1 MTKLERIPEINGIE
15 LYIQLEPRVEVDIEE
30 IQQTTTSLQVT
41 VLDAQ
46 YEYSTHVE
54 DDNVHA
60 NDDDDDDDDDD
71 DNDDD
76 DYVDETTVIN
86 GEKFVDRDEY
96 EERIERGDFGDFERD
111 IDDDETLDGNEPD
124 ADNIISVQNIMNTIP
139 ACAPPALSFSA
150 HTWENMVDP
159 SNIEIPFVSTWKEGM
174 NLCKGLTF
182 ANKVEVKCALTI
194 CDIKENKH
202 FMISRSTK
210 IKLCAKCVDDSCKW
224 YVCAVMK
231 SNFQRLWMVTVY
243 VGPHTCIPI
252 RVRNDGRLL
261 SCNFIAL
268 NIHTKLCKDHT
279 TLVKHLRS
287 MIETK
292 YNGHKLSYYKVWD
305 AKQKAIAKM
314 FGNWEESYQRLQK
327 LLMTYIDQ
335 DLTTQVF
342 YCTTPTDEDDTVLLH
357 YVFWS
362 FGPCISRFK
371 YCKPVISI
379 DGTHL
384 YGKY

>member
-1 MTKLERIPEINGIE
+1 
-15 LYIQLEPRVEVDIEE
+15 
-30 IQQTTTSLQVT
+30 
-41 VLDAQ
+41 
-46 YEYSTHVE
+46 
-54 DDNVHA
+54 
-60 NDDDDDDDDDD
+60 
-71 DNDDD
+71 
-76 DYVDETTVIN
+76 
-86 GEKFVDRDEY
+86 
-96 EERIERGDFGDFERD
+96 
-111 IDDDETLDGNEPD
+111 
-124 ADNIISVQNIMNTIP
+124 
-139 ACAPPALSFSA
+139 
-150 HTWENMVDP
+150 MVDH
-159 SNIEIPFVSTWKEGM
+159 SHIEMSYLSTWREGM
-174 NLCKGLTF
+174 NLCKRLTF
-182 ANKVEVKCALTI
+182 ANKVEVKRVLIVCALK
-194 CDIKENKH
+194 DNKH
-202 FMISRSTK
+202 FTISRSTMR
-210 IKLCAKCVDDSCKW
+210 KLCVEYMQELCKW

-231 SNFQRLWMVTVY
+231 PNLHNAWMVTVY
-243 VGPHTCIPI
+243 VGPHKCIPI

-371 YCKPVISI
+371 YCKSVISI